1 MNNLLRDLIE
11 VEDVAVFIDNV
22 MIVVETEEEYNNIM
36 EKVLRKITN
45 NNLFVKPEKCVWKVR
60 EVGFLGV
67 VIGLDRIKME
77 KKKFQR
83 VVVLQL
89 RLKCLSKRETLY
101 WLTQENSVEFL
112 IQMYLLYIFLVH
124 GMCTLY
130 I

>member
-11 VEDVAVFIDNV
+11 VEDVAVFIDNIMMV
-22 MIVVETEEEYNNIM
+22 IETEEEYNNIM

-112 IQMYLLYIFLVH
+112 VQMCLLYIFLVH

>member
-60 EVGFLGV
+60 KIGFLGA
-67 VIGLDRIKME
+67 VIGLDGIKME
-77 KKKFQR
+77 KKNF
-83 VVVLQL
+83 
-89 RLKCLSKRETLY
+89 
-101 WLTQENSVEFL
+101 
-112 IQMYLLYIFLVH
+112 
-124 GMCTLY
+124 
-130 I
+130 

>member
-1 MNNLLRDLIE
+1 
-11 VEDVAVFIDNV
+11 
-22 MIVVETEEEYNNIM
+22 
-36 EKVLRKITN
+36 
-45 NNLFVKPEKCVWKVR
+45 
-60 EVGFLGV
+60 
-67 VIGLDRIKME
+67 ME

-112 IQMYLLYIFLVH
+112 VQVCLLYIFLVH

>member
-22 MIVVETEEEYNNIM
+22 MMVIETEEEYNNIM